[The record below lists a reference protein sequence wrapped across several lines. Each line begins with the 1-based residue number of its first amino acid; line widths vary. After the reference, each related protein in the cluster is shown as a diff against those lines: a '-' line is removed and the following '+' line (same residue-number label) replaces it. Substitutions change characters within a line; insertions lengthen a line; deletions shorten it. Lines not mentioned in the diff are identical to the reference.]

1 MLCLDELCLFR
12 SSLDD
17 NSPRLRPSS
26 VFLPDTRRGYGAR
39 GGGGTFQVDSKVF
52 FTSGL
57 KTIFRGIELV
67 RVE

>member
-39 GGGGTFQVDSKVF
+39 GGGHFKLIQRCSSLQD
-52 FTSGL
+52 
-57 KTIFRGIELV
+57 
-67 RVE
+67 